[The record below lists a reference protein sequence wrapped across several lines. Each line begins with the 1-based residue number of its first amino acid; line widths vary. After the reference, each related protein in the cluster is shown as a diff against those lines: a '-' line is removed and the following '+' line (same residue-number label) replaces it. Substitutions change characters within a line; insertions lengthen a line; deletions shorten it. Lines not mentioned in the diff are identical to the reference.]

1 MSVTLKLHQAVIA
14 RRPALRWSSS
24 VLRTTAQWRTYSS
37 TPADDTLPLKG
48 VRVLDMTRVL
58 AGPYCTQIL
67 GDLGADVIKIEHPV
81 RGDDTRAWGPP
92 YAKYQDESRQGPG
105 ESAYYLG
112 VNRNKKSLGL
122 SFQHKSGV
130 EILHRLA
137 KECDVL
143 VENYLPGSLKKYNMD
158 YETLREINPKLIYA
172 SITGYGQTG
181 PYSNRAG
188 YDVMVEAEMGL
199 MHITGARGGDPVKVG
214 VAVTDLTTGLYTS
227 NAIMAA
233 LLARVRT
240 GKGQHIDACLSDCQV
255 ATLANI
261 ASSALISGEK
271 DTGRWGTAH
280 PSIVPYR
287 SYQTLDGDILFG
299 GGNDRLFGVLCDRL
313 GHPEW
318 KTDPRFVTNSDR
330 VKHRRE
336 IDGLIEEKVKQK
348 TTQEWLEILE
358 GSGMPYAAVNDIQ
371 GTLNHSHV
379 QARGMV
385 TEVDHP
391 ACGPIK
397 LVNTPIKYS
406 HATPGVRTPPPTLG
420 QHTDE
425 ILEEILEYGKD
436 DIARPPS
443 LGAPAPPQDSLS
455 PPLPSQPQPV
465 APAAKDSPPSAKR
478 KRAAVGPRQ
487 RRSTTNGTKRK
498 KRRRGNESDG
508 EDIIRAG
515 DSSFDESD
523 VAPTATQTK
532 SGRQV
537 NRPSLYV
544 PPSASPTVAKDS
556 SNSLEA
562 SDTTQRQAAAV
573 RKRKRVYRK
582 PKDGI
587 VSCIHCQR
595 GHSPQSNTI
604 VFCDECN
611 GPWHQLCHDPPI
623 DSQVV
628 TVKER
633 QWVCRECKPVPITIL
648 QPTVVRS
655 NPSLTGPSL
664 GPPVH
669 APLLM
674 PKTEVGGEGFSADE
688 RRGFLSGLSH
698 ATLVELLVTLSDQ
711 HPTIPMFPKNLKTLQ
726 SKFSFKPNNM
736 AVPTPTSTSSNTPT
750 ITNSITH
757 ALTNGVDA
765 ARQKSGV
772 TPDFLP
778 TPSSAP
784 QTQHDLSEE
793 SEYEFSEHRLYP
805 RAGNGFRL
813 STNADDMDIMFED
826 VSCRTFSYA
835 LHGPARAR
843 AQANEV
849 APIWG
854 S

>member
-1 MSVTLKLHQAVIA
+1 MSQQHGVLPMPASIETAPPAHGTSSGLHTSAPTVE
-14 RRPALRWSSS
+14 RVSPSLSSS
-24 VLRTTAQWRTYSS
+24 
-37 TPADDTLPLKG
+37 LK
-48 VRVLDMTRVL
+48 
-58 AGPYCTQIL
+58 
-67 GDLGADVIKIEHPV
+67 
-81 RGDDTRAWGPP
+81 
-92 YAKYQDESRQGPG
+92 
-105 ESAYYLG
+105 
-112 VNRNKKSLGL
+112 
-122 SFQHKSGV
+122 
-130 EILHRLA
+130 
-137 KECDVL
+137 
-143 VENYLPGSLKKYNMD
+143 
-158 YETLREINPKLIYA
+158 
-172 SITGYGQTG
+172 
-181 PYSNRAG
+181 
-188 YDVMVEAEMGL
+188 
-199 MHITGARGGDPVKVG
+199 
-214 VAVTDLTTGLYTS
+214 
-227 NAIMAA
+227 
-233 LLARVRT
+233 
-240 GKGQHIDACLSDCQV
+240 
-255 ATLANI
+255 
-261 ASSALISGEK
+261 
-271 DTGRWGTAH
+271 
-280 PSIVPYR
+280 PS
-287 SYQTLDGDILFG
+287 
-299 GGNDRLFGVLCDRL
+299 
-313 GHPEW
+313 
-318 KTDPRFVTNSDR
+318 
-330 VKHRRE
+330 
-336 IDGLIEEKVKQK
+336 
-348 TTQEWLEILE
+348 
-358 GSGMPYAAVNDIQ
+358 
-371 GTLNHSHV
+371 
-379 QARGMV
+379 
-385 TEVDHP
+385 
-391 ACGPIK
+391 
-397 LVNTPIKYS
+397 
-406 HATPGVRTPPPTLG
+406 
-420 QHTDE
+420 
-425 ILEEILEYGKD
+425 
-436 DIARPPS
+436 RPPS
-443 LGAPAPPQDSLS
+443 AISSKVQIPKLSPATTELVARVTGHRKGEKQRNETKFVTWNPPSLSQGWNHPRLQPSSTMKASSTIIELPTAPFVYSSHMTTPAVSQQAPVTTPSTTSPSTHTYTSTLPQGGHDKPTSLVNIAPKPAGPPSLEAPAPPQDSLP

-478 KRAAVGPRQ
+478 KRAAVGSRQ

-498 KRRRGNESDG
+498 KRRRGNDSDG

-515 DSSFDESD
+515 DSSSDESD

-587 VSCIHCQR
+587 VNCIHCQR
-595 GHSPQSNTI
+595 GHSPQSNAI

-674 PKTEVGGEGFSADE
+674 PKMEVGGEGSSADE

-711 HPTIPMFPKNLKTLQ
+711 HPAIPMFPKNLKTLQ
-726 SKFSFKPNNM
+726 SKFSFKPNN
-736 AVPTPTSTSSNTPT
+736 AAIPTPTSTSSNTPT
-750 ITNSITH
+750 FTNSITH

-765 ARQKSGV
+765 AQQKSGV

-793 SEYEFSEHRLYP
+793 SDYEFSEHRLYP

-835 LHGPARAR
+835 LHGPARVR